1 MEPEHTTRV
10 RARAIPRGEAC
21 APIAR
26 GAGRGDPEGCCAAG
40 SCKVEWAA
48 MDQPKSSGLYD
59 KQASRAYYEDRFAR
73 GYMDAWPAETKRRI
87 AELVGGLGLPDRGEA
102 LDFGCG
108 NGVLTDVLRQA
119 LPPGWTVYGTDI
131 SETALG
137 NARQRYP
144 LCTFFPA
151 DDARQAGKKF
161 DFLFTHHCLEHV
173 YDLDRTVAEMK
184 GCLKAVS
191 AMLHIVPCG
200 NAGSFERDVCLLR
213 KDGINAELHNRFFFE
228 DEGHLRRLTTDEF
241 CALWA
246 GTGFALVREYYSN
259 QRFGAVNWISG
270 RGPAFIRMFTDT
282 SKAVDAKAK
291 ARLERLRFG
300 LLALWALR
308 CSRVVVEHRLRKR
321 GRTVRDYILL
331 MFGLPLYVIAKP
343 VDACIKGR
351 ARREWRTRRTER
363 NGSEMYLFFRR

>member
-1 MEPEHTTRV
+1 
-10 RARAIPRGEAC
+10 
-21 APIAR
+21 
-26 GAGRGDPEGCCAAG
+26 
-40 SCKVEWAA
+40 

-73 GYMDAWPAETKRRI
+73 GYVDAWAAETKRRI

-108 NGVLTDVLRQA
+108 NGVLTDVLRQT

-131 SETALG
+131 SETAIG

-151 DDARQAGKKF
+151 DDARQAGKEF
-161 DFLFTHHCLEHV
+161 DFLFTHHVIEHV
-173 YDLDRTVAEMK
+173 YDLDQTVAEMK
-184 GCLKAVS
+184 GCLKAAS

-200 NAGSFERDVCLLR
+200 NAGSFEHGVCLLR

-241 CALWA
+241 GALWA
-246 GTGFALVREYYSN
+246 GTGFALVLEYYSN
-259 QRFGAVNWISG
+259 QHFGAVEWISQ
-270 RGPAFIRMFTDT
+270 RGPVFIRMFTDT

-291 ARLERLRFG
+291 ARLERMRFE

-308 CSRVVVEHRLRKR
+308 YPSFVVEHRLRKR
-321 GRTVRDYILL
+321 GRTVLDYIFL
-331 MFGLPLYVIAKP
+331 MCGLPLYVIAKP

-351 ARREWRTRRTER
+351 ARGEWRTRRAER

>member
-1 MEPEHTTRV
+1 
-10 RARAIPRGEAC
+10 
-21 APIAR
+21 
-26 GAGRGDPEGCCAAG
+26 
-40 SCKVEWAA
+40 
-48 MDQPKSSGLYD
+48 MDQPTSPGLYGR
-59 KQASRAYYEDRFAR
+59 QASRAYYEDRFAH
-73 GYMDAWPAETKRRI
+73 GYMDAWPAETKQRM
-87 AELVGGLGLPDRGEA
+87 AELVRGLALPDHGEA

-144 LCTFFPA
+144 RCTFFPA

-161 DFLFTHHCLEHV
+161 DFLFTHHVLEHV
-173 YDLDRTVAEMK
+173 YDLDRTIDEMK
-184 GCLKAVS
+184 GCLKAAS
-191 AMLHIVPCG
+191 TMLHVVPCG
-200 NAGSFERDVCLLR
+200 NAGSLEHEVCLLR
-213 KDGINAELHNRFFFE
+213 KDGISAELHNRFFFE

-241 CALWA
+241 CALWV

-259 QRFGAVNWISG
+259 QRFGAFNWISR

-282 SKAVDAKAK
+282 SKAIDARAK
-291 ARLERLRFG
+291 VRLERLRLT

-308 CSRVVVEHRLRKR
+308 YPSTVVEYRLRKR
-321 GRTVRDYILL
+321 GRTARDYVLL
-331 MFGLPLYVIAKP
+331 ICGLPLYVIAKP
-343 VDACIKGR
+343 VDASIKAA